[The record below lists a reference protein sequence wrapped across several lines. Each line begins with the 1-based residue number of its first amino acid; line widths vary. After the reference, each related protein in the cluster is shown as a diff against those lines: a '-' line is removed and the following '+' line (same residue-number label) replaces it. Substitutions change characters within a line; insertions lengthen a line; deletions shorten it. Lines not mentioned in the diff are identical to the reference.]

1 MVTSLQHLSFCP
13 LLLPMEAAD
22 LVCMA
27 QMGRDQA
34 GQTRGIRILDE
45 ILEKRKV
52 NLYKR
57 NYLKLQKRL
66 ETWKTN
72 FEQNLTLSNME
83 FQCFSSF
90 RIEMNE

>member
-1 MVTSLQHLSFCP
+1 MTNLQQMSIAP

-34 GQTRGIRILDE
+34 GQTRGIRILEE

-52 NLYKR
+52 NLYKK
-57 NYLKLQKRL
+57 NYQKLQKRL